1 MLSRHEEKYIL
12 TYAQY
17 AILRQRALMAL
28 LPDTHGDRGTYTITS
43 LYYDDPRDTGL
54 YEKLDGLALHS
65 KFRVRTYDHNEG
77 FIKLERK
84 DKQGIL
90 TQKTSAPIEKHQLE
104 ILTEPGAWEVFSGT
118 AQTLVQEMQAKALRP
133 VVGIR
138 YVRDAFYHPGSDFR
152 LTFDRNIEVIPPD
165 ALALTDGSVSGLTAL
180 APGSVVMEIKY
191 GDHLPAF
198 ARKLTRI
205 QAPQL
210 SLSKYALC
218 REQIGDFSL

>member
-17 AILRQRALMAL
+17 AMLKSRALAL
-28 LPDTHGDRGTYTITS
+28 LHPDPHGEDGTYTITS
-43 LYYDDPRDTGL
+43 VYFDDPEDTGL

-65 KFRVRTYDHNEG
+65 KFRVRTYDYSDT

-90 TQKTSAPIEKHQLE
+90 TQKISAPIEKAQLD
-104 ILTEPGAWEVFSGT
+104 ILTSLSAWEQFSGVGRE
-118 AQTLVQEMQAKALRP
+118 LVQQMCAKALRP
-133 VVGIR
+133 VIGIR

-165 ALALTDGSVSGLTAL
+165 MNVLTDASLYGKTAL
-180 APGSVVMEIKY
+180 KAGYVVMEIKY
-191 GDHLPAF
+191 GKHIPTF
-198 ARKLTRI
+198 ARKLTYV

-218 REQIGDFSL
+218 REELK

>member
-17 AILRQRALMAL
+17 ALLRQRAIQVLQ
-28 LPDTHGDRGTYTITS
+28 PDSHGENGTYTITS
-43 LYYDDPRDTGL
+43 LYFDDPEDTGL

-65 KFRVRTYDHNEG
+65 KFRVRTYDSSDR

-90 TQKTSAPIEKHQLE
+90 TQKISAPIQKDQLAL
-104 ILTEPGAWEVFSGT
+104 LTQSGAWDQFSGT
-118 AQTLVQEMQAKALRP
+118 ARDLVQQLQAKAFRP
-133 VVGIR
+133 VVAIR
-138 YVRDAFYHPGSDFR
+138 YTRDAYYYPGSDFR
-152 LTFDRNIEVIPPD
+152 LTFDRNIEAIPPD
-165 ALALTDGSVSGLTAL
+165 ARALSDATLQGIPAIE
-180 APGSVVMEIKY
+180 PGSVVMEIKY
-191 GDHLPAF
+191 GSHIPAF
-198 ARKLTRI
+198 ARKLTRV

-218 REQIGDFSL
+218 REQLGE

>member
-17 AILRQRALMAL
+17 ALLRERALMAL

-43 LYYDDPRDTGL
+43 LYFDDPQDTGL

-65 KFRVRTYDHNEG
+65 KFRVRTYDHNDG

-90 TQKTSAPIEKHQLE
+90 TQKISAPIEKAQLD
-104 ILTEPGAWEVFSGT
+104 ILTQPGAWEQFSGT
-118 AQTLVQEMQAKALRP
+118 AQALVQQMQAKALRP
-133 VVGIR
+133 VVAIR
-138 YVRDAFYHPGSDFR
+138 YVRDAFYHPGSNFR

-165 ALALTDGSVSGLTAL
+165 ARALTDGSLYGKTVL
-180 APGSVVMEIKY
+180 APGNVVMEVKY
-191 GDHLPAF
+191 GDRIPAF

-205 QAPQL
+205 QASQL

-218 REQIGDFSL
+218 REQFR

>member
-17 AILRQRALMAL
+17 LLLRQRAAMAL
-28 LPDTHGDRGTYTITS
+28 LPDTHGDRGCYTITS
-43 LYYDDPRDTGL
+43 LYYDDPQDTGL

-65 KFRVRTYDHNEG
+65 KFRVRTYDLSDS

-90 TQKTSAPIEKHQLE
+90 TQKISAPIEKEQLD
-104 ILTEPGAWEVFSGT
+104 ILTQPGAWEQFSGT
-118 AQTLVQEMQAKALRP
+118 AQELVQQLQEKSLRP
-133 VVGIR
+133 VIGVR

-152 LTFDRNIEVIPPD
+152 LTFDRDIEAIPPD
-165 ALALTDGSVSGLTAL
+165 AAALTDGSVQGLTAL
-180 APGSVVMEIKY
+180 PPGSVVMEIKY
-191 GDHLPAF
+191 GSRIPAF

-218 REQIGDFSL
+218 REQLR

>member
-17 AILRQRALMAL
+17 ALLRQRAIQAL

-43 LYYDDPRDTGL
+43 LYFDDPEDTGL

-65 KFRVRTYDHNEG
+65 KFRVRTYDCNEG

-90 TQKTSAPIEKHQLE
+90 TKKISAPIEKDQLG
-104 ILTEPGAWEVFSGT
+104 ILTQPGAWEQFSDT
-118 AQTLVQEMQAKALRP
+118 ARELVQQLQAKTLRP
-133 VVGIR
+133 TIGIR

-152 LTFDRNIEVIPPD
+152 LTFDRNIEVLPPD
-165 ALALTDGSVSGLTAL
+165 EKALTDANLQGLTVL
-180 APGSVVMEIKY
+180 DPGSVVMEIKY
-191 GDHLPAF
+191 GSHIPSF

-205 QAPQL
+205 HAPQL

-218 REQIGDFSL
+218 REQLGE

>member
-17 AILRQRALMAL
+17 AILRQRAIQAL
-28 LPDTHGDRGTYTITS
+28 QPDPNGTDGTYTITS
-43 LYYDDPRDTGL
+43 LYFDDPENTGL

-65 KFRVRTYDHNEG
+65 KFRVRTYNSTDR

-90 TQKTSAPIEKHQLE
+90 TQKISASITKDQLKL
-104 ILTEPGAWEVFSGT
+104 LTQPGAWEGFTGT
-118 AQTLVQEMQAKALRP
+118 ARDLALQLEAKAFHP
-133 VVGIR
+133 VVAIR
-138 YVRDAFYHPGSDFR
+138 YTRDAYYHPGSDFR

-165 ALALTDGSVSGLTAL
+165 AKALTDGDLQGLPAIG
-180 APGSVVMEIKY
+180 PGNVVMEIKY
-191 GDHLPAF
+191 GSHIPAF
-198 ARKLTRI
+198 ARKLTRVN
-205 QAPQL
+205 APQL

-218 REQIGDFSL
+218 REQLGE